1 MDTTVQRRRPSFF
14 RLTAAL
20 AVAALVL
27 AACGQDTGSPAS
39 DGGDDSGE
47 GRRVAALFPGLVDD
61 ESWNQAGFEGLQ
73 QAEGEGVEI
82 AYTENATQD
91 QQVEL
96 FRNYAQQGFDV
107 VIGHGGEYMDAA
119 LQVAEEFP
127 DVEFVVTNGNKS
139 AENVTSLALS
149 YGDMGY
155 LAGVLAAS
163 MSESGRIGMV
173 AGETIPIVQDAMRA
187 YEAGA
192 KRVNPDIEVIESVT
206 GDWADVALAR
216 EAALAQIADGVD
228 VLWHLLD
235 AADAG
240 VLSAAEDEGVYAI
253 GLYADQSRLAP
264 TMHIGASLSDASAV
278 VYGAASGATELD
290 GAAHSEGVAQ
300 GVVSFGAY
308 SDVVPEEARQ
318 AVSEAEE
325 DLRTGEA
332 TY

>member
-1 MDTTVQRRRPSFF
+1 MVTKIQPRSRGSG
-14 RLTAAL
+14 LAAL
-20 AVAALVL
+20 LVTLALVL
-27 AACGQDTGSPAS
+27 AACGQDAGSPATS
-39 DGGDDSGE
+39 PGE
-47 GRRVAALFPGLVDD
+47 GDSADGKRVAVLFPGLVDD

-82 AYTENATQD
+82 AYTENASQD

-96 FRNYAQQGFDV
+96 FRNYAQQGFNV

-119 LQVAEEFP
+119 LQVAEEFT

-163 MSESGRIGMV
+163 MTETNHIGV
-173 AGETIPIVQDAMRA
+173 AVGETIPIAEDAVRG

-192 KRVNPDIEVIESVT
+192 MSINPEIEVTQSVT

-228 VLWHLLD
+228 VLWHVLD

-240 VLSAAEDEGVYAI
+240 VMSAAEDEGVYVI
-253 GLYADQSRLAP
+253 GLYADQSHLAP
-264 TMHIGASLSDASAV
+264 TAHIGASLSDASLV
-278 VYGAASGATELD
+278 IYEAATGELD
-290 GAAHSEGVAQ
+290 GQAHTEGVAE

-308 SDVVPEEARQ
+308 SDVVPEEAQQ

-325 DLRTGEA
+325 ALRTGEA

>member
-1 MDTTVQRRRPSFF
+1 MLTKVQPRSRGSG
-14 RLTAAL
+14 LAAL
-20 AVAALVL
+20 LVLLALVL
-27 AACGQDTGSPAS
+27 AACGQPAGSPATS
-39 DGGDDSGE
+39 PGGDDLGD
-47 GRRVAALFPGLVDD
+47 GKRVAVLFPGLVDD
-61 ESWNQAGFEGLQ
+61 ESWNQAGYEGLQ
-73 QAEGEGVEI
+73 QAESEGVEI
-82 AYTENATQD
+82 AYTENASQD

-96 FRNYAQQGFDV
+96 FRNYAQQGFNV

-127 DVEFVVTNGNKS
+127 DVEFVVTNGNQS

-163 MSESGRIGMV
+163 MTESNHIGV
-173 AGETIPIVQDAMRA
+173 VVGETIPIAEDAVRA

-192 KRVNPDIEVIESVT
+192 KRVNPDIQITESVT

-216 EAALAQIADGVD
+216 EAALAQISDGVD
-228 VLWHLLD
+228 VLWHVLD

-240 VLSAAEDEGVYAI
+240 VMSAAEDEGVYVI
-253 GLYADQSRLAP
+253 GLYADQSHLAP
-264 TMHIGASLSDASAV
+264 TGHIGASISDASAV
-278 VYGAASGATELD
+278 IFAAATEELD
-290 GAAHSEGVAQ
+290 GEAHKEGVAE
-300 GVVSFGAY
+300 GVVTFGAY
-308 SDVVPEEARQ
+308 SDVVPEEVRQ

-325 DLRTGEA
+325 ELRTGEA